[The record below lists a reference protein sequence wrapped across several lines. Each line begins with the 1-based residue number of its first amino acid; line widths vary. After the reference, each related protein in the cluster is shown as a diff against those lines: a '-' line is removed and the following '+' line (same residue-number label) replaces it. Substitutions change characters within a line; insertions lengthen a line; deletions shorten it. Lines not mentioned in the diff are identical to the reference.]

1 MEEEVVEV
9 DLIMEIS
16 VVMAE
21 LEEFLEESVVA
32 LMVAGVAGVP
42 QVVVPLPFMLK
53 VFWI

>member
-32 LMVAGVAGVP
+32 LMVAGVAGVL
-42 QVVVPLPFMLK
+42 QVEVPLSFMPQ
-53 VFWI
+53 IS